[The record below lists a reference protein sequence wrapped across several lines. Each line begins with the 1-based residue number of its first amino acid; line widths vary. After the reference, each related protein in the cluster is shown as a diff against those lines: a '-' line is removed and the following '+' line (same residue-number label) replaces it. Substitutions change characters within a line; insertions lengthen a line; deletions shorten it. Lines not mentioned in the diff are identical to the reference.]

1 MTAPTTT
8 VPAVPVDPKPISAA
22 LQRHF
27 DEVLTRI
34 PTGRI
39 GQVDL
44 AVTTQGVEASVAAKR
59 AVRVGQITTTAY
71 AGREW
76 GGGWLAG
83 GKVSWAF

>member
-1 MTAPTTT
+1 MSAVTTT
-8 VPAVPVDPKPISAA
+8 TALADPKPISAA

-34 PTGRI
+34 PTSRT
-39 GQVDL
+39 GQVDV
-44 AVTTQGVEASVAAKR
+44 AVSTQGVEASVGAKST
-59 AVRVGQITTTAY
+59 VRVGTLSGVAY

-76 GGGWLAG
+76 SGGWLAG